1 MTINEL
7 EKAIK
12 ENNLSSIYLLH
23 GKETYLLENNVKK
36 IKKSFGELK
45 EGLNYIKIDDATAD
59 RIIVELQT
67 PPFGFEK
74 KLIIVRESE
83 LLKKQGK
90 KKNQNI
96 TNDIEKL
103 VNFLEDEFDNVKDQ
117 NIIVFINEEADKNTL
132 YKEIDKIGVVCSFEP
147 EKPQDIAKR
156 MKFICNSY
164 NVNIDGPT
172 LAYFIESCGT
182 DLQDL
187 INEVRKLIEYAG
199 KDGTVTKEDIDA
211 LCIKKFDSVIFD
223 LTDSLGQK
231 NVKLA
236 LEVLKNLLY
245 AKEPI
250 QKILITLY
258 NHFKK
263 LYIVKL
269 CEKYKEDVL
278 SNLNLKPNQT
288 FLVSKYKRQAGYFS
302 EEDLRNI
309 LKELIDLDE
318 SYKIGNSD
326 LNIGLE
332 TILCRYCSK

>member
-96 TNDIEKL
+96 VNDIEKL
-103 VNFLEDEFDNVKDQ
+103 VNFFEDEFDNIKDQ
-117 NIIVFINEEADKNTL
+117 NIIIFINEEADKNAL

-187 INEVRKLIEYAG
+187 INEIRKLIEYTG

-309 LKELIDLDE
+309 LRELIDLDE

>member
-96 TNDIEKL
+96 VNDIEKL
-103 VNFLEDEFDNVKDQ
+103 VNFFEDEFDNIKDQ
-117 NIIVFINEEADKNTL
+117 NIIIFINEEADKNAL

-187 INEVRKLIEYAG
+187 INEIRKLIEYTG

-278 SNLNLKPNQT
+278 SNLNLKLNQT

-309 LKELIDLDE
+309 LRELIDLDE

>member
-117 NIIVFINEEADKNTL
+117 NIIIFINEEADKNTL

>member
-96 TNDIEKL
+96 VNDIEKL
-103 VNFLEDEFDNVKDQ
+103 VNFFEDEFDNIKDQ
-117 NIIVFINEEADKNTL
+117 NIIIFINEEADKNAL

-187 INEVRKLIEYAG
+187 INEIRKLIEYTG

-263 LYIVKL
+263 LYTVKL

-288 FLVSKYKRQAGYFS
+288 FLVSKYRRQAGYFS

-309 LKELIDLDE
+309 LRELIDLDE

>member
-1 MTINEL
+1 MTIVEL
-7 EKAIK
+7 EKSIK
-12 ENNLSSIYLLH
+12 ENNLSSIYLLY
-23 GKETYLLENNVKK
+23 GRETYLIENNVKR
-36 IKKSFGELK
+36 IKKSFGELR

-59 RIIVELQT
+59 NIIVELQT
-67 PPFGFEK
+67 PPFGFER
-74 KLIIVRESE
+74 KLIIIKESE

-90 KKNQNI
+90 KKNQNLA
-96 TNDIEKL
+96 NDIEKL
-103 VNFLEDEFDNVKDQ
+103 VDFLQDNIESIKNQ
-117 NIIVFINEEADKNTL
+117 NTVIFIGEEVDKNAL
-132 YKEIDKIGVVCSFEP
+132 YKEIDKIGVVCGFEP

-164 NVNIDGPT
+164 NVNIDMST
-172 LAYFIESCGT
+172 LTYFIESCGS
-182 DLQDL
+182 DLQEL
-187 INEVRKLIEYAG
+187 INEIRKLIEYTG
-199 KDGTVTKEDIDA
+199 KDGTITKEDIDA
-211 LCIKKFDSVIFD
+211 LCTKKFESIIFD

-231 NVKLA
+231 NVKIA
-236 LEVLKNLLY
+236 LEVLKNLLH

-278 SNLNLKPNQT
+278 MNLNLKPNQT

-302 EEDLRNI
+302 EKDLREI
-309 LKELIDLDE
+309 LKELINLDE
-318 SYKIGNSD
+318 SFKIGNSD

>member
-117 NIIVFINEEADKNTL
+117 NIIIFINEEADKNTL

-199 KDGTVTKEDIDA
+199 KDGIVTKEDIDA

>member
-45 EGLNYIKIDDATAD
+45 EGLNYIKIDDTTAD

-117 NIIVFINEEADKNTL
+117 NIIIFINEEADKNTL

-187 INEVRKLIEYAG
+187 INEVRKLIEYEG

>member
-117 NIIVFINEEADKNTL
+117 NIIIFINEEADKNTL

-236 LEVLKNLLY
+236 LEVLKNLIY

>member
-1 MTINEL
+1 MTIAEL
-7 EKAIK
+7 EKTIK

-23 GKETYLLENNVKK
+23 GKETYLLENNLKR
-36 IKKSFGELK
+36 IKKCFGELK
-45 EGLNYIKIDDATAD
+45 DGLNYIKIDNASSDK
-59 RIIVELQT
+59 IIVELQT

-74 KLIIVRESE
+74 KLIIVKDSE

-90 KKNQNI
+90 KKN
-96 TNDIEKL
+96 TNLSDEIDKL
-103 VNFLEDEFDNVKDQ
+103 VKFLEDDFETVKDQ
-117 NIIVFINEEADKNTL
+117 NVIIFIEEDVDKNAL

-164 NVNIDGPT
+164 NVNIDGQT
-172 LAYFIESCGT
+172 LGYFIESCGT

-187 INEVRKLIEYAG
+187 INEIRKLIEYAG
-199 KDGTVTKEDIDA
+199 KDGTITKEDIDA
-211 LCIKKFDSVIFD
+211 LCIKKFESVIFD

-231 NVKLA
+231 NVKKA
-236 LEVLKNLLY
+236 LEVLKNLIY

-278 SNLNLKPNQT
+278 TNLNLKPNQT

-309 LKELIDLDE
+309 LEELINLDE